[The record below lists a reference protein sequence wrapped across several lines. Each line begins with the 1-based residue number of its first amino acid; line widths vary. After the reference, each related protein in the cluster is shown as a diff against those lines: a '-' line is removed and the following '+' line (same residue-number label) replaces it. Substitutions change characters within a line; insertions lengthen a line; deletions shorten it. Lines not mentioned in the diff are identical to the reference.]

1 MRSRSGHDQLVRVIR
16 AVRRRWRLK
25 VALRGAAIVVGAAL
39 LVFLISAYGM
49 DRLRFTPT
57 AVIVFRV
64 FAYAALL
71 GLIVRFLV
79 LPLSRRVSDE
89 RVALYLE
96 EHEPSLEARLLS
108 AVELGSAEKGSS
120 AGGFSPLLVEKLVE
134 NAAERCRAI
143 DYGRG
148 VEARPLA
155 QSSGLLVGTTLLA
168 AIVLLLSP
176 PFVRHS
182 TPYLIPLGEA
192 SPDNPYRI
200 EVSPGNTRVAM
211 GAEAKITARLF
222 NFDSDQV
229 EIAVQRGPQ
238 GDWERLPMA
247 WEEESGEY
255 LFFLFNLDDETE
267 YFVEASGVR
276 SSLFRIEVAELPYV
290 QQLTLEYHF
299 PAYTGL
305 SPQRQENGGD
315 IAALRGTEVRFYVM
329 PTVPVASGAI
339 AIEGQDSLPLTSSE
353 DGTLTASLSVRQ
365 DGLYRIAF
373 ESLAGDRV
381 VGSPDYLIDV
391 LTDQPPIVAFTKPG
405 RDIKV
410 TNIEEVFVEV
420 EAQDDYG
427 IRQLE
432 LTYSVNGGPEQTQ
445 QLYDGRRKDVVAGHT
460 LYLEE
465 FELVPGDF
473 ISYYARVTDDNR
485 VSGRQGATTD
495 IYFMEVRPFDREFR
509 QADQS
514 GMAGAG
520 GAGFDSS
527 LSQRQRDVIA
537 ATFKMVRDREAY
549 SDEEYQQNLATLAL
563 AQGRLREQVERL
575 AERIGARGIVQLD
588 SAFQGVAEALPR
600 AAEAMREA
608 EALLGERRPSEALS
622 PEQRALQQ
630 LQRAEAAFREVQVG
644 RDNPAAG
651 GGGGGGQP
659 DAEELA
665 ELFELELDK
674 QRNQYERVQRD
685 RQQQIGE
692 QIDETMQKLQEL
704 ARRQQ
709 QENERLRARANES
722 QGQGGSGR
730 SQRQLAE
737 EAEELAR
744 KLERLSREQSLPEMN
759 QTAQEL
765 RQAAEDM
772 RQAAANR
779 RSGGVAEGV
788 SALDRLR
795 EARRLL
801 DENRSAGLEN
811 EVEDALRRAE
821 RLAEEQR
828 GVTREVER
836 LDRPGA
842 DQYERLRRLME
853 RKEEMAAEV
862 GDLEAQLDRLA
873 RDSRREQRD
882 ASRKLQE
889 AANSIR
895 DDKLEDKIR
904 YSRGVVQQRTP
915 EYARNFEQQIAE
927 DIERLRERIDAAR
940 EAIGETKEQ
949 RLARTLDRTRD
960 LVRSLESLEER
971 TQPGES
977 AAEGQQEGQRSAGE
991 PAGGERRGQPR
1002 ETEASTTDGFPGFR
1016 PGDARQF
1023 RSEFGERRGEAER
1036 LREELAQEGLDTDE
1050 LDAIIARL
1058 RQLERERPY
1067 GDPRGLAE
1075 LQAQIIQDLKEF
1087 EYALRREL
1095 GGGDSRRL
1103 LLTGSDEVPPG
1114 YRELVEEYY
1123 KSLAEQGSENRQ

>member
-1 MRSRSGHDQLVRVIR
+1 
-16 AVRRRWRLK
+16 
-25 VALRGAAIVVGAAL
+25 
-39 LVFLISAYGM
+39 
-49 DRLRFTPT
+49 
-57 AVIVFRV
+57 
-64 FAYAALL
+64 
-71 GLIVRFLV
+71 
-79 LPLSRRVSDE
+79 
-89 RVALYLE
+89 
-96 EHEPSLEARLLS
+96 
-108 AVELGSAEKGSS
+108 
-120 AGGFSPLLVEKLVE
+120 
-134 NAAERCRAI
+134 
-143 DYGRG
+143 
-148 VEARPLA
+148 
-155 QSSGLLVGTTLLA
+155 
-168 AIVLLLSP
+168 
-176 PFVRHS
+176 
-182 TPYLIPLGEA
+182 
-192 SPDNPYRI
+192 
-200 EVSPGNTRVAM
+200 
-211 GAEAKITARLF
+211 
-222 NFDSDQV
+222 
-229 EIAVQRGPQ
+229 
-238 GDWERLPMA
+238 
-247 WEEESGEY
+247 
-255 LFFLFNLDDETE
+255 
-267 YFVEASGVR
+267 
-276 SSLFRIEVAELPYV
+276 
-290 QQLTLEYHF
+290 
-299 PAYTGL
+299 
-305 SPQRQENGGD
+305 
-315 IAALRGTEVRFYVM
+315 
-329 PTVPVASGAI
+329 
-339 AIEGQDSLPLTSSE
+339 
-353 DGTLTASLSVRQ
+353 
-365 DGLYRIAF
+365 
-373 ESLAGDRV
+373 
-381 VGSPDYLIDV
+381 
-391 LTDQPPIVAFTKPG
+391 
-405 RDIKV
+405 
-410 TNIEEVFVEV
+410 
-420 EAQDDYG
+420 
-427 IRQLE
+427 
-432 LTYSVNGGPEQTQ
+432 
-445 QLYDGRRKDVVAGHT
+445 
-460 LYLEE
+460 
-465 FELVPGDF
+465 
-473 ISYYARVTDDNR
+473 
-485 VSGRQGATTD
+485 
-495 IYFMEVRPFDREFR
+495 
-509 QADQS
+509 
-514 GMAGAG
+514 
-520 GAGFDSS
+520 
-527 LSQRQRDVIA
+527 
-537 ATFKMVRDREAY
+537 
-549 SDEEYQQNLATLAL
+549 
-563 AQGRLREQVERL
+563 
-575 AERIGARGIVQLD
+575 
-588 SAFQGVAEALPR
+588 
-600 AAEAMREA
+600 
-608 EALLGERRPSEALS
+608 
-622 PEQRALQQ
+622 
-630 LQRAEAAFREVQVG
+630 
-644 RDNPAAG
+644 
-651 GGGGGGQP
+651 
-659 DAEELA
+659 LA